1 MERRLR
7 REEVMTIEVLHE
19 RGMSNRAIARQLGVH
34 ENAVRYRLRRL
45 TSGAVD
51 GRSAKTHSAEP
62 WAEQVLIK
70 SRSPMATIRASG
82 QRDRACATQIAF
94 GVCGIKKTAPMRPE
108 SWRSAECRT
117 SPMLLEKRLAAC

>member
-19 RGMSNRAIARQLGVH
+19 RGMSNRAIGRQLGVH

-45 TSGAVD
+45 ASGAVD

-62 WAEQVLIK
+62 WAEQLACLQDLECEFGYGGAANSVTLTTSEAAITQ
-70 SRSPMATIRASG
+70 PAATSER
-82 QRDRACATQIAF
+82 
-94 GVCGIKKTAPMRPE
+94 
-108 SWRSAECRT
+108 
-117 SPMLLEKRLAAC
+117 